1 MGVRPY
7 RFEPRRAER
16 VASVGDKAAQDTQN
30 SVQVREEDDLSW
42 FVFIMT
48 KHLSKYH
55 NVLIIVNK
63 LTMP

>member
-1 MGVRPY
+1 MGVKPY
-7 RFEPRRAER
+7 RFEPQRPQG
-16 VASVGDKAAQDTQN
+16 VVSVGDNAAQDTQN
-30 SVQVREEDDLSW
+30 SIQVREEDDLSW